1 MEIST
6 EPIEEGGLNSY
17 VHIVPKASRH
27 GNLVLKRGIIAM
39 ESDLTD
45 WCKSTLQGDL
55 STLIEPKTVLVQ
67 LLNEKGEVACMW
79 RFNNAY
85 PVKWVVDN
93 LSSTKNDLVIE
104 SIELAYSFSTRE
116 K

>member
-1 MEIST
+1 
-6 EPIEEGGLNSY
+6 
-17 VHIVPKASRH
+17 
-27 GNLVLKRGIIAM
+27 
-39 ESDLTD
+39 
-45 WCKSTLQGDL
+45 LQGDL